1 MCSRTKEPHR
11 VTYSIWHV
19 SAWQWKGLR
28 GQGTVET
35 SVSAP
40 FTFMFVLR
48 CTGLGMYVVL
58 GLSRVIAYIG
68 NNIEW
73 TQTTINEKHKKDN
86 YKEIAYPH
94 EKSSLGI

>member
-1 MCSRTKEPHR
+1 
-11 VTYSIWHV
+11 
-19 SAWQWKGLR
+19 
-28 GQGTVET
+28 
-35 SVSAP
+35 
-40 FTFMFVLR
+40 
-48 CTGLGMYVVL
+48 MYVVL